1 MSKRQVLSL
10 IILIIS
16 LLSSFQMQAQ
26 KQISA
31 KLEQATVYFN
41 GATLTHTASTTLKS
55 GTQEVIIN
63 GLSPDIV
70 LSSLKVK
77 ANGVLI
83 SATEFY
89 DDYITPKE
97 ESAHLKKL
105 TDSLNL
111 YERQLQEAKDELTV
125 HQHLL
130 KMLTNG
136 TLNNMEKKESSVSVA
151 DINAN
156 MELYKSKAG
165 ALQNSINQDNK
176 KIEKLQKNV
185 SRLKQQISQDE
196 LDSDVET
203 GLAERKSVV

>member
-1 MSKRQVLSL
+1 MNKRQLLSL

-16 LLSSFQMQAQ
+16 LLLSFQTQAQ

-89 DDYITPKE
+89 NDYITPKE

-105 TDSLNL
+105 TDSSCK
-111 YERQLQEAKDELTV
+111 RQK
-125 HQHLL
+125 
-130 KMLTNG
+130 TNSPY
-136 TLNNMEKKESSVSVA
+136 TN
-151 DINAN
+151 IC
-156 MELYKSKAG
+156 
-165 ALQNSINQDNK
+165 
-176 KIEKLQKNV
+176 
-185 SRLKQQISQDE
+185 
-196 LDSDVET
+196 
-203 GLAERKSVV
+203 